1 MDSRVSL
8 FEVSNKDTDKRR
20 HDDPQVE
27 ATMALA
33 DAVNELACAVSQ
45 TTIKSILER
54 VENKIDTIMATQSEL
69 SADLRAVNAQQLKT
83 AGEIAALQAG
93 QDVLTA
99 KIVELQAIIDAGGTG
114 VTQELIDA
122 VAAVKS
128 QAQIVDD
135 LIPDVPAPPQP

>member
-1 MDSRVSL
+1 M
-8 FEVSNKDTDKRR
+8 KQTDADRRR

-27 ATMALA
+27 AMLALA
-33 DAVNELACAVSQ
+33 NSVNELACTLSK
-45 TTIKSILER
+45 TSINLILQRIEQK
-54 VENKIDTIMATQSEL
+54 VDLIMATQAEL